1 MNSYSGIGSRNITTK
16 ESKRI
21 SLVSDYLFNLG
32 YVLYSGHADG
42 SDISFEQNCQG
53 LGVSFVPGINIIV
66 LLSLW
71 VLLGIAGI
79 VNFFESKT
87 YQNFYNWF
95 ICGKK

>member
-1 MNSYSGIGSRNITTK
+1 MNTYSGIGSRNITTK

-21 SLVSDYLFNLG
+21 SLVSDYMFSLG

-42 SDISFEQNCQG
+42 SDISFEQHCQG
-53 LGVSFVPGINIIV
+53 LGVSFVPGINIVV
-66 LLSLW
+66 LISVLFMLS
-71 VLLGIAGI
+71 IAGI

-95 ICGKK
+95 INKN